1 MSALLGVLGLVI
13 AGGAVAIL
21 IWIDHRR
28 SEQSDRNV
36 AMLRQ
41 ELQALVGQ
49 QGQAISGQMGQLAH
63 SVTTQ
68 LGQVRQ
74 ELQSGVAT
82 TGKLATDAQ
91 REVSR
96 QLETSNE
103 AIRRISQQIGEVQK
117 ASQDLSTASQ
127 ALETVLGGAKSRGAL
142 GEIAL
147 ERLLEDA
154 LPQAAYEVQHR
165 FATGGIV
172 DAVVRSGD
180 RVLCID
186 SKFPLEAYR
195 RMLDSGE
202 DARKEF
208 SAAVRK
214 HAESIA
220 EKYILPGEHT
230 LEFALM
236 FVPSEGVYYEL
247 LMTED
252 SKYGRL
258 DEFCRLLKVFP
269 VSPNTC
275 YAYLCAIAMSLR
287 GLKVEENARRL
298 LASMAGLQK
307 QFDGLEEAHNKLGT
321 HLRNAQGTYDDA
333 AKKLMRAR
341 DTVDSMSE
349 GTLPDL
355 EVLPELPADEPE
367 PVPRTSRLFSE

>member
-1 MSALLGVLGLVI
+1 MNVLLAVSGLVI
-13 AGGAVAIL
+13 VGAAVAIL

-28 SEQSDRNV
+28 SEQSERNV

-41 ELQALVGQ
+41 ELQALVGL

-74 ELQSGVAT
+74 ELQSGVAS

-117 ASQDLSTASQ
+117 ASQDLSTASH

-154 LPQAAYEVQHR
+154 LPKAAYEVQYR
-165 FATGGIV
+165 FTTGSIV

-180 RVLCID
+180 RLLCID

-208 SAAVRK
+208 SVAVRK

-220 EKYILPGEHT
+220 QKYILPGEHT

-349 GTLPDL
+349 GSLPDL
-355 EVLPELPADEPE
+355 EALPELPPDEPE
-367 PVPRTSRLFSE
+367 PVQRTSRLFSE

>member
-1 MSALLGVLGLVI
+1 MNVPLGVLGLVI
-13 AGGAVAIL
+13 AVGIVVIF

-28 SEQSDRNV
+28 SETNV

-49 QGQAISGQMGQLAH
+49 QGQAISAQMGQLAQ

-68 LGQVRQ
+68 MGQVRQ

-117 ASQDLSTASQ
+117 ASQDLSTASH
-127 ALETVLGGAKSRGAL
+127 ALESVLGGAKSRGAL

-154 LPQAAYEVQHR
+154 LPQAAYDLQHR

-180 RVLCID
+180 RLLCID

-195 RMLDSGE
+195 RMLDSGN

-208 SAAVRK
+208 SLAVRK

-220 EKYILPGEHT
+220 TKYILPDEHT

-258 DEFCRLLKVFP
+258 DEYCRTLKVFP

-298 LASMAGLQK
+298 LASMVGLQR
-307 QFDGLEEAHNKLGT
+307 QFDGLAEAHSKLGT
-321 HLRNAQGTYDDA
+321 HLRNAQGAYDDA
-333 AKKLMRAR
+333 AKKLDRATN
-341 DTVDSMSE
+341 TVDQMSQ

-355 EVLPELPADEPE
+355 EILPSLPVDEPE
-367 PVPRTSRLFSE
+367 PVQRTSRLFSE